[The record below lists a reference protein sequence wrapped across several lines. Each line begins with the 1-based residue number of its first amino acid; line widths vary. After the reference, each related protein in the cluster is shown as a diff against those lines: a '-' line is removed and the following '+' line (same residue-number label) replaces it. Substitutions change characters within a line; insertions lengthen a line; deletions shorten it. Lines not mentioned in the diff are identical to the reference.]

1 MAIKMVFNPPSLCK
15 LSVEIVKKD
24 HFNHKATIDFFTKPP
39 PYCFHE
45 KSNKNPIKKWDIV
58 SPNNKLEV
66 VKSQLLLEIESYL
79 AEEFYSANPSSY

>member
-1 MAIKMVFNPPSLCK
+1 MGIKMVFNPPSLCK

-24 HFNHKATIDFFTKPP
+24 HLNHKATINFFTKPP

-58 SPNNKLEV
+58 SAINKVEV
-66 VKSQLLLEIESYL
+66 VKSELLLEIESYL
-79 AEEFYSANPSSY
+79 AEEFYSANPTSY